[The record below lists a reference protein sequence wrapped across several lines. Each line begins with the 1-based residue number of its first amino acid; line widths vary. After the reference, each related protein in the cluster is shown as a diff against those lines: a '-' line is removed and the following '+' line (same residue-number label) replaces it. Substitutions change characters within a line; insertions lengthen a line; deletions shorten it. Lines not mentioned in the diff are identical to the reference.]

1 VDRCFAVLVG
11 LRAGQ
16 LIPLMASQALLD
28 ARTAVARQLGLAGF
42 DTSDADA
49 QRAAYRELSAADQIR
64 FTDALSAYVYTNP
77 DAFTTD
83 QLAVAND
90 RVTSPYYNTPL
101 ADTSLAAAASEFI
114 DEAGKNATG
123 IFAGL
128 SGLTKTLAVIA
139 VAVAVIYLVREFKPG
154 QYLKKAAG

>member
-1 VDRCFAVLVG
+1 
-11 LRAGQ
+11 
-16 LIPLMASQALLD
+16 MTSQALLT
-28 ARTAVARQLGLAGF
+28 ARTAVAAQMGFSGF
-42 DTSDADA
+42 DTQDADA

-90 RVTSPYYNTPL
+90 RLQSPYYNTPL
-101 ADTSLAAAASEFI
+101 ADTSLSAAVSEFVN
-114 DEAGKNATG
+114 EAGANASG

-139 VAVAVIYLVREFKPG
+139 VAVAVIYLVTEF
-154 QYLKKAAG
+154 LARRATA